1 MVLTKNKK
9 NKENDNKKMLSNFT
23 RLQKEKKAG
32 PLEPCWIL
40 LQAHSLSK
48 PIFWIDFWKQNRA
61 HFFFL
66 KKKSL

>member
-1 MVLTKNKK
+1 MVLQRIKKTKKMII
-9 NKENDNKKMLSNFT
+9 KKMLSNFT

-40 LQAHSLSK
+40 LQTHSLSK

-61 HFFFL
+61 HV
-66 KKKSL
+66 KKKKGL